1 MLKMNGEVS
10 IANEGHTDLNF
21 IKNELVSAWAYL
33 ITYVEL
39 YDHPDPKRME
49 LLQETPPGFFSLVQ
63 SALLDA
69 ILIRLTRLMDAPGSS
84 GNASKLNLS
93 FKRLF
98 LGNNYPNAA
107 KKFELVKNDW
117 EGNKS
122 LLTYRNKIFA
132 HNDLEIARG
141 TTPQV
146 STKLQAQD
154 VTNLRQLFTKLWA
167 VLVTAYFEKEKTA
180 ILEPN
185 FESLDMLP
193 AKILKEL
200 KWSVYQNSLI
210 DESLETGQYDDTNFQ
225 NFKFANVGED
235 KPLQFIGS

>member
-1 MLKMNGEVS
+1 MNGEIS
-10 IANEGHTDLNF
+10 IANRGHTDLNF
-21 IKNELVSAWAYL
+21 IKIELVSAWAYL
-33 ITYVEL
+33 ITYIEL
-39 YDHPDPKRME
+39 YGHPDPTRME
-49 LLQETPPGFFSLVQ
+49 LLQETAPGFFSLVQ
-63 SALLDA
+63 SALLEA
-69 ILIRLTRLMDAPGSS
+69 LFIRLARLMDSTNSS
-84 GNASKLNLS
+84 GNASKQNLS

-107 KKFELVKNDW
+107 KKFKLAINDW

-146 STKLQAQD
+146 SIKLQAQD
-154 VTNLRQLFTKLWA
+154 VTNLRQQFTKLWA
-167 VLVTAYFEKEKTA
+167 VLATAYLEKDKTA

-200 KWSVYQNSLI
+200 KWSLYLSSLI
-210 DESLETGQYDDTNFQ
+210 DAGLETGQYDDTNFQ

-235 KPLQFIGS
+235 KPLQLIDS